1 MADAIDQASFP
12 ALFKEETVLLGFEA
26 AEKKDVLVQLADVLV
41 EGGSIQAD
49 ERDTVLDALIARE
62 GLGSTGIGAGIAI
75 PHVKME
81 GIEGTIT
88 AIGVSK
94 KPVDYKAVDAEP
106 CDLFFVLISSTDQAD
121 RHLKILRWLS
131 ALVRNQDFV
140 RFMRG
145 SRDRA
150 EAVSLLA
157 EMG

>member
-1 MADAIDQASFP
+1 MAEVLGEAAFP
-12 ALFKEETVLLGFEA
+12 KLFKEETVVLGLEA
-26 AEKKDVLVQLADVLV
+26 VEKKDVLERLV
-41 EGGSIQAD
+41 DALVSGGSIDASQ
-49 ERDTVLDALIARE
+49 RDTVLDALVARE

-75 PHVKME
+75 PHVKLD
-81 GIEGTIT
+81 GIAGTVT

-94 KPVDYKAVDAEP
+94 KPIDYRAVDGEP
-106 CDLFFVLISSTDQAD
+106 CDLFFLLVSATDQAD
-121 RHLKILRWLS
+121 NHLRILRWLS
-131 ALVRNQDFV
+131 KLVRNPDFV

>member
-1 MADAIDQASFP
+1 MADTADQASFP
-12 ALFKEETVLLGFEA
+12 ALFSEDTVLLNFEA
-26 AEKKDVLVQLADVLV
+26 EDKKGVLSQLVATIAESRALDSSAHEMVL
-41 EGGSIQAD
+41 S
-49 ERDTVLDALIARE
+49 ALIARE

-75 PHVKME
+75 PHVKLD
-81 GIEGTIT
+81 GISQTMT

-94 KPVDYKAVDAEP
+94 APVDYKAVDGEP
-106 CDLFFVLISSTDQAD
+106 CDLFIVLISPTALAD

-145 SRDRA
+145 CRDRA
-150 EAVSLLA
+150 EAISLLS